1 MKYGFT
7 VYNSKF
13 MYEFRGTSRISVRYG
28 AFQDLCTARGR
39 HHVNFPDAKYE
50 AKGQTKSFPISA
62 LLLGPVVFKSL
73 NQFKNDPIKIFISEV
88 TCEYWQVLGFVVC
101 IGMYGGMYCGTYWYV
116 LTWYVLWHVL
126 VCIIFGMY
134 YMYW

>member
-1 MKYGFT
+1 MSLLK
-7 VYNSKF
+7 
-13 MYEFRGTSRISVRYG
+13 ISSSSC
-28 AFQDLCTARGR
+28 A
-39 HHVNFPDAKYE
+39 
-50 AKGQTKSFPISA
+50 
-62 LLLGPVVFKSL
+62 
-73 NQFKNDPIKIFISEV
+73 ISEV

-134 YMYW
+134 YIYW